1 MEIESN
7 CICEWYLHVSLKN
20 SKTKSKNWKKLK
32 NRWFGNHCQHFPKS
46 AVASFFSTFVRS
58 KAKFFLLDFENS
70 HFKNTFFKLS
80 LWNIFFQLSKL
91 RAATKQVR
99 DKGRPK
105 NMLVPILNEFQV
117 RNINDEK
124 KCEDNNGGK
133 DNFEI
138 NFKNGDPSAEEH
150 QHFQINLKIILPPK
164 GWRNI
169 YQLFSL
175 KFFITFDVPTIIV
188 KRVLSPE

>member
-1 MEIESN
+1 
-7 CICEWYLHVSLKN
+7 
-20 SKTKSKNWKKLK
+20 
-32 NRWFGNHCQHFPKS
+32 
-46 AVASFFSTFVRS
+46 
-58 KAKFFLLDFENS
+58 
-70 HFKNTFFKLS
+70 
-80 LWNIFFQLSKL
+80 
-91 RAATKQVR
+91 
-99 DKGRPK
+99 
-105 NMLVPILNEFQV
+105 MLVPILNEFQV

-124 KCEDNNGGK
+124 KCEDNNGDGG
-133 DNFEI
+133 NFEI
-138 NFKNGDPSAEEH
+138 NFKNGGPSAEEQ